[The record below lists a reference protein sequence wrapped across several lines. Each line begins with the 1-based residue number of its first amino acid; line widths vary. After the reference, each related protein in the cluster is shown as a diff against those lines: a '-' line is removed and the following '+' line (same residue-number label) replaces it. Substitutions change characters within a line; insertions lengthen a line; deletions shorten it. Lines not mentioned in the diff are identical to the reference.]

1 MKKVLKFFITLMLCI
16 NSVNVFAQYIEKQI
30 DLYHLSFEN
39 NNITTILDSII
50 LHEKKC
56 NYYDCNLLF
65 SFDIQKFEG
74 NYILIVIESNNSID
88 LLLSLDP
95 YGFFYYKNHMFIV
108 DGDSLEE
115 LFSICGQKVS
125 FKYLEEDLDY
135 IIEQNTKQKY
145 DKNKIIEL
153 YFIIDDSFSQ
163 WSYLYLNGE
172 FIFDGKSSFCN

>member
-39 NNITTILDSII
+39 KNLTTILDSII

-65 SFDIQKFEG
+65 SFRIQKFEG

-95 YGFFYYKNHMFIV
+95 YGFFYYENHMFIV

-125 FKYLEEDLDY
+125 FKYLEKDLDY
-135 IIEQNTKQKY
+135 ILKRKD
-145 DKNKIIEL
+145 DKKIITEI
-153 YFIIDDSFSQ
+153 FIIDDSFSQ
-163 WSYLYLNGE
+163 WSYQYLNGE

>member
-1 MKKVLKFFITLMLCI
+1 MKKVLKFFITFMLCI

-39 NNITTILDSII
+39 KNLTTVLDSII

-65 SFDIQKFEG
+65 SFDVQKFED
-74 NYILIVIESNNSID
+74 NYISIVIESNNSID
-88 LLLSLDP
+88 LLLGLDP

-125 FKYLEEDLDY
+125 FKYLDEDLDY
-135 IIEQNTKQKY
+135 IIEQNTKRKY
-145 DKNKIIEL
+145 DINTIIEL

-163 WSYLYLNGE
+163 WSYIYINGE
-172 FIFDGKSSFCN
+172 FIFEGKSSFCN

>member
-39 NNITTILDSII
+39 NNLTTILDSII

-65 SFDIQKFEG
+65 SFRIQKFED
-74 NYILIVIESNNSID
+74 NDILIVIQSNNSID
-88 LLLSLDP
+88 LLLGIDP

-108 DGDSLEE
+108 FGDSLQE

-135 IIEQNTKQKY
+135 ILKRTD
-145 DKNKIIEL
+145 DKNIITEI

-163 WSYLYLNGE
+163 WSYQYLNGE

>member
-1 MKKVLKFFITLMLCI
+1 MLCI
-16 NSVNVFAQYIEKQI
+16 NSVNVFSQYVEKQI

-39 NNITTILDSII
+39 KNLTTILDSII

-65 SFDIQKFEG
+65 SFRIQKFEG
-74 NYILIVIESNNSID
+74 NYILIVIQSNNSID

-95 YGFFYYKNHMFIV
+95 YGFFYYKNHMFIMF
-108 DGDSLEE
+108 GDSLEE

-135 IIEQNTKQKY
+135 ILKRTD
-145 DKNKIIEL
+145 DKNIITEI

-163 WSYLYLNGE
+163 WSYLYLDGE
-172 FIFDGKSSFCN
+172 FIFEGKSSFCN

>member
-1 MKKVLKFFITLMLCI
+1 MLCI
-16 NSVNVFAQYIEKQI
+16 NSVNVFSQYVEKQI

-39 NNITTILDSII
+39 KNLTTILDSII

-65 SFDIQKFEG
+65 SFRIQKFEG

-95 YGFFYYKNHMFIV
+95 YGFFYYENHMFIV

-135 IIEQNTKQKY
+135 ILKRTD
-145 DKNKIIEL
+145 DKNIITEI

-163 WSYLYLNGE
+163 WSYLYLDGE
-172 FIFDGKSSFCN
+172 FIFEGKSSFCN

>member
-1 MKKVLKFFITLMLCI
+1 MKKVLKYFITLMLCI
-16 NSVNVFAQYIEKQI
+16 NSVNVFSQYIEKQI

-65 SFDIQKFEG
+65 SFDIQKFED

-88 LLLSLDP
+88 LLLGLDP

-108 DGDSLEE
+108 DGDRLEE

-135 IIEQNTKQKY
+135 ILKRTD
-145 DKNKIIEL
+145 DKNIITEI
-153 YFIIDDSFSQ
+153 YFITDDSFSQ

>member
-1 MKKVLKFFITLMLCI
+1 MLCI
-16 NSVNVFAQYIEKQI
+16 NSVNVFSQYVEKQI

-39 NNITTILDSII
+39 KNLTTILDSII

-65 SFDIQKFEG
+65 SFDIQKFED
-74 NYILIVIESNNSID
+74 NDILIVIESNNSID
-88 LLLSLDP
+88 LLLGLDP
-95 YGFFYYKNHMFIV
+95 YGFFYYENHMFIV

-135 IIEQNTKQKY
+135 ILKRTD
-145 DKNKIIEL
+145 DKNIITEI

-163 WSYLYLNGE
+163 WSYLYLDGE
-172 FIFDGKSSFCN
+172 FIFEGKSSFCN

>member
-1 MKKVLKFFITLMLCI
+1 MLCI
-16 NSVNVFAQYIEKQI
+16 NSVNVFSQYVEKQI

-39 NNITTILDSII
+39 KNLTTILDSII

-65 SFDIQKFEG
+65 SFRIQKFED
-74 NYILIVIESNNSID
+74 NDILIVIQSNNSID
-88 LLLSLDP
+88 LLLGLDP
-95 YGFFYYKNHMFIV
+95 YGFFYYENHMFIV

-135 IIEQNTKQKY
+135 ILKRTD
-145 DKNKIIEL
+145 DKNIITEI

-163 WSYLYLNGE
+163 WSYLYLDGE
-172 FIFDGKSSFCN
+172 FIFEGKSSFCN

>member
-1 MKKVLKFFITLMLCI
+1 
-16 NSVNVFAQYIEKQI
+16 
-30 DLYHLSFEN
+30 LSFEN
-39 NNITTILDSII
+39 KNLTTILDSII

-65 SFDIQKFEG
+65 SFRIQEFED
-74 NYILIVIESNNSID
+74 NYISIVIESNNSID
-88 LLLSLDP
+88 LLLGLDP

-108 DGDSLEE
+108 VGDSLEE

-135 IIEQNTKQKY
+135 IIEQNTKRKY
-145 DKNKIIEL
+145 DKNTIIEL

-163 WSYLYLNGE
+163 WSYIYINGE
-172 FIFDGKSSFCN
+172 FIFEGKSSFCN

>member
-1 MKKVLKFFITLMLCI
+1 MLCI

-39 NNITTILDSII
+39 KNLTTILDSII

-65 SFDIQKFEG
+65 SFDIQKFED
-74 NYILIVIESNNSID
+74 NDILIVIESNNSID
-88 LLLSLDP
+88 LLLGLDP
-95 YGFFYYKNHMFIV
+95 YGFFYYENHMFIV

-125 FKYLEEDLDY
+125 FKYLEKDLDY
-135 IIEQNTKQKY
+135 ILKRKD
-145 DKNKIIEL
+145 DKKIITEI
-153 YFIIDDSFSQ
+153 FIIDDSFSQ
-163 WSYLYLNGE
+163 WSYQYLNGE

>member
-1 MKKVLKFFITLMLCI
+1 MKKVLKFFITFMLCI

-39 NNITTILDSII
+39 KNLTTILDSII

-65 SFDIQKFEG
+65 SFDVQKFED
-74 NYILIVIESNNSID
+74 NYISIVIESNNSID
-88 LLLSLDP
+88 LLLGLDP

-135 IIEQNTKQKY
+135 IIEQNTKRKY
-145 DKNKIIEL
+145 DKNTIIEL

-163 WSYLYLNGE
+163 WSYIYINGE
-172 FIFDGKSSFCN
+172 FIFEGKSSFCN

>member
-1 MKKVLKFFITLMLCI
+1 MLCI
-16 NSVNVFAQYIEKQI
+16 NSVNVFSQYVEKQI

-39 NNITTILDSII
+39 KNLTTILDSII

-65 SFDIQKFEG
+65 SFDIQKFED
-74 NYILIVIESNNSID
+74 NDILIVIESNNSID

-95 YGFFYYKNHMFIV
+95 YGFFYYKNHMFIMF
-108 DGDSLEE
+108 GDSLEE

-135 IIEQNTKQKY
+135 ILKRTD
-145 DKNKIIEL
+145 DKNIITEI

-163 WSYLYLNGE
+163 WSYLYLDGE
-172 FIFDGKSSFCN
+172 FIFEGKSSFCN

>member
-1 MKKVLKFFITLMLCI
+1 MNKVLKYFITLMLCI
-16 NSVNVFAQYIEKQI
+16 NSVNVYSQYVEKQI

-39 NNITTILDSII
+39 KNLTTILDSII

-65 SFDIQKFEG
+65 SFDIQKFED
-74 NYILIVIESNNSID
+74 NDILIVIESNNSID
-88 LLLSLDP
+88 LLLGLDP
-95 YGFFYYKNHMFIV
+95 YGFFYYENHMFIV

-135 IIEQNTKQKY
+135 ILKRTD
-145 DKNKIIEL
+145 DKNIITEI

-163 WSYLYLNGE
+163 WSYLYLDGE
-172 FIFDGKSSFCN
+172 FIFEGKSSFCN

>member
-1 MKKVLKFFITLMLCI
+1 MLCI

-30 DLYHLSFEN
+30 DLYHLSIEN
-39 NNITTILDSII
+39 NNLTTILDSII

-108 DGDSLEE
+108 DGDRLEE

-135 IIEQNTKQKY
+135 ILKRTD
-145 DKNKIIEL
+145 DKNIITEI
-153 YFIIDDSFSQ
+153 YFITDDSFSQ

>member
-1 MKKVLKFFITLMLCI
+1 MLCI

-39 NNITTILDSII
+39 NNLTTILDSII

-65 SFDIQKFEG
+65 SFRIQKFED
-74 NYILIVIESNNSID
+74 NDILIVIQSNNSID
-88 LLLSLDP
+88 LLLGIDP

-108 DGDSLEE
+108 FGDSLQE

-135 IIEQNTKQKY
+135 ILKRKD
-145 DKNKIIEL
+145 DKKIITEI
-153 YFIIDDSFSQ
+153 FIIDDSFSQ
-163 WSYLYLNGE
+163 WSYQYLNGE

>member
-1 MKKVLKFFITLMLCI
+1 MLCI

-39 NNITTILDSII
+39 KNLTTILDSII

-65 SFDIQKFEG
+65 SFRIQKFEG

-95 YGFFYYKNHMFIV
+95 YGFFYYENHMFIV

-125 FKYLEEDLDY
+125 FKYLEKDLDY
-135 IIEQNTKQKY
+135 ILKRKD
-145 DKNKIIEL
+145 DKKIITEI
-153 YFIIDDSFSQ
+153 FIIDDSFSQ
-163 WSYLYLNGE
+163 WSYQYLNGE

>member
-39 NNITTILDSII
+39 KNLTTILDSII

-65 SFDIQKFEG
+65 GFRIQKFED
-74 NYILIVIESNNSID
+74 NDILIIIESNNSID
-88 LLLSLDP
+88 LLLGLYP
-95 YGFFYYKNHMFIV
+95 YGFFYYENHMFIV

-125 FKYLEEDLDY
+125 FKYLEKDLDY
-135 IIEQNTKQKY
+135 ILKRKD
-145 DKNKIIEL
+145 DKNIITEL

-163 WSYLYLNGE
+163 WSYQYLNGE

>member
-16 NSVNVFAQYIEKQI
+16 NSVNVFSQYIEKQI

-65 SFDIQKFEG
+65 SFDIQKFED

-108 DGDSLEE
+108 DGDRLEE

-135 IIEQNTKQKY
+135 ILKRTD
-145 DKNKIIEL
+145 DKNIITEI
-153 YFIIDDSFSQ
+153 YFITDDSFSQ

>member
-1 MKKVLKFFITLMLCI
+1 MKKVLKYFITLMLCI
-16 NSVNVFAQYIEKQI
+16 NSVNVFSQYIEKQI

-65 SFDIQKFEG
+65 SFDIQKFED

-108 DGDSLEE
+108 DGDRLEE

-135 IIEQNTKQKY
+135 ILKRTD
-145 DKNKIIEL
+145 DKNIITEI
-153 YFIIDDSFSQ
+153 YFITDDSFSQ

>member
-1 MKKVLKFFITLMLCI
+1 MNKVLKYFITLMLCI
-16 NSVNVFAQYIEKQI
+16 NSVNVFSQYVEKQI

-39 NNITTILDSII
+39 KNLTTILDSII

-65 SFDIQKFEG
+65 SFRIQKFED
-74 NYILIVIESNNSID
+74 NDILIVIQSNNSID
-88 LLLSLDP
+88 LLLGLDP
-95 YGFFYYKNHMFIV
+95 YGFFYYENHMFIV

-135 IIEQNTKQKY
+135 ILKRTD
-145 DKNKIIEL
+145 DKNIITEI

-163 WSYLYLNGE
+163 WSYLYLDGE
-172 FIFDGKSSFCN
+172 FIFEGKSSFCN

>member
-1 MKKVLKFFITLMLCI
+1 MLCI

-39 NNITTILDSII
+39 NNLTTILDSII

-65 SFDIQKFEG
+65 SFRIQKFED
-74 NYILIVIESNNSID
+74 NDILIVIQSNNSID
-88 LLLSLDP
+88 LLLGIDP

-108 DGDSLEE
+108 FGDSLQE

-135 IIEQNTKQKY
+135 ILKRTD
-145 DKNKIIEL
+145 DKNIITEI

-163 WSYLYLNGE
+163 WSYLYLDGE
-172 FIFDGKSSFCN
+172 FIFEGKSSFCN

>member
-1 MKKVLKFFITLMLCI
+1 MKKVLKYFITLLLCI

-39 NNITTILDSII
+39 KNLTTILDSII

-65 SFDIQKFEG
+65 SFRIQKFEG
-74 NYILIVIESNNSID
+74 NYILIVIQSNNSID
-88 LLLSLDP
+88 LLLSIDP

-108 DGDSLEE
+108 FGDSLEE

-135 IIEQNTKQKY
+135 ILNQKH
-145 DKNKIIEL
+145 DKNIITEL
-153 YFIIDDSFSQ
+153 YFFFDDSFSQ
-163 WSYLYLNGE
+163 WSYLYINGE

>member
-1 MKKVLKFFITLMLCI
+1 MKKVLKFFITFMLCI

-39 NNITTILDSII
+39 KNLTTILDSII

-65 SFDIQKFEG
+65 SFRIQEFED
-74 NYILIVIESNNSID
+74 NYISIVIESNNSID
-88 LLLSLDP
+88 LLLGLDP

-108 DGDSLEE
+108 VGDSLEE

-135 IIEQNTKQKY
+135 IIEQNTKRKY
-145 DKNKIIEL
+145 DKNTIIEL

-163 WSYLYLNGE
+163 WSYIYINVE
-172 FIFDGKSSFCN
+172 FIFEGKSSFCN

>member
-1 MKKVLKFFITLMLCI
+1 MKNVLKFFITLILCI

-30 DLYHLSFEN
+30 DLYHLSLEN
-39 NNITTILDSII
+39 KNIPTILDSII

-65 SFDIQKFEG
+65 SFDIQKFED
-74 NYILIVIESNNSID
+74 NDILIVIESNNSID
-88 LLLSLDP
+88 LLLGLDP
-95 YGFFYYKNHMFIV
+95 YGFFYYENHMFIV

-125 FKYLEEDLDY
+125 FKYLEKDLDY
-135 IIEQNTKQKY
+135 ILKRKD
-145 DKNKIIEL
+145 DKNIITEL

-163 WSYLYLNGE
+163 WAYQYLNGE
-172 FIFDGKSSFCN
+172 FIFYGKSSFCN

>member
-1 MKKVLKFFITLMLCI
+1 MNKVLKYFITLMLCI
-16 NSVNVFAQYIEKQI
+16 NSVNVFSQYVEKQI

-39 NNITTILDSII
+39 KNLTTILDSII

-65 SFDIQKFEG
+65 SFRIQKFEG
-74 NYILIVIESNNSID
+74 NYILIVIQSNNSID

-95 YGFFYYKNHMFIV
+95 YGFFYYKNHMFIMF
-108 DGDSLEE
+108 GDSLEE

-135 IIEQNTKQKY
+135 ILKRTD
-145 DKNKIIEL
+145 DKNIITEI

-163 WSYLYLNGE
+163 WSYLYLDGE
-172 FIFDGKSSFCN
+172 FIFEGKSSFCN

>member
-1 MKKVLKFFITLMLCI
+1 MKNVLKFFITLILCI

-39 NNITTILDSII
+39 NNLTTILDSII

-65 SFDIQKFEG
+65 SFDIQKFYD
-74 NYILIVIESNNSID
+74 NYISIVIQSNNRID
-88 LLLSLDP
+88 LLLGLDP

-125 FKYLEEDLDY
+125 FKYKDLDY
-135 IIEQNTKQKY
+135 IIKPNTNQKH
-145 DKNKIIEL
+145 DKKIITEI
-153 YFIIDDSFSQ
+153 FILDDSFSQ

>member
-1 MKKVLKFFITLMLCI
+1 MKKVLKFFITFMLCI

-39 NNITTILDSII
+39 KNLTTVLDSII

-65 SFDIQKFEG
+65 SFDVQKFED
-74 NYILIVIESNNSID
+74 NYISIVIESNNSID
-88 LLLSLDP
+88 LLLGLDP

-125 FKYLEEDLDY
+125 FKYLDEDLDY
-135 IIEQNTKQKY
+135 IIEQNTKRKY
-145 DKNKIIEL
+145 DKNTIIEL

-163 WSYLYLNGE
+163 WSYIYINGE
-172 FIFDGKSSFCN
+172 FIFEGKSSFCN

>member
-39 NNITTILDSII
+39 KNLTTILDSII

-65 SFDIQKFEG
+65 SFDIQKFED
-74 NYILIVIESNNSID
+74 NDILIVIESNNSID
-88 LLLSLDP
+88 LLLGLDP
-95 YGFFYYKNHMFIV
+95 YGFFYYENHMFIMF
-108 DGDSLEE
+108 GDSLEE

-135 IIEQNTKQKY
+135 ILKRTD
-145 DKNKIIEL
+145 DKNIITEI

-163 WSYLYLNGE
+163 WSYLYLDGE
-172 FIFDGKSSFCN
+172 FIFEGKSSFCN

>member
-1 MKKVLKFFITLMLCI
+1 MLCI

-39 NNITTILDSII
+39 KNLTTILDSII

-65 SFDIQKFEG
+65 SFDVQKFED
-74 NYILIVIESNNSID
+74 NYISIVIESNNSID
-88 LLLSLDP
+88 LLLGLDP

-125 FKYLEEDLDY
+125 FKYLDEDLDY
-135 IIEQNTKQKY
+135 IIEQNTKRKY
-145 DKNKIIEL
+145 DKNTIIEL

-163 WSYLYLNGE
+163 WSYIYINGE
-172 FIFDGKSSFCN
+172 FIFEGKSSFCN

>member
-1 MKKVLKFFITLMLCI
+1 
-16 NSVNVFAQYIEKQI
+16 
-30 DLYHLSFEN
+30 
-39 NNITTILDSII
+39 TTILDSII

-65 SFDIQKFEG
+65 SFDIQKFED

-108 DGDSLEE
+108 DGDRLEE

-135 IIEQNTKQKY
+135 ILKRTD
-145 DKNKIIEL
+145 DKNIITEI
-153 YFIIDDSFSQ
+153 YFITDDSFSQ

>member
-1 MKKVLKFFITLMLCI
+1 MNKVLKYFITLMLCI
-16 NSVNVFAQYIEKQI
+16 NSVNVFSQYVEKQI

-39 NNITTILDSII
+39 KNLTTILDSII

-65 SFDIQKFEG
+65 SFDIQKFED
-74 NYILIVIESNNSID
+74 NDILIVIESNNSID
-88 LLLSLDP
+88 LLLGLDP
-95 YGFFYYKNHMFIV
+95 YGFFYYENHMFIV

-125 FKYLEEDLDY
+125 FKYLEKDLDY
-135 IIEQNTKQKY
+135 ILKRKD
-145 DKNKIIEL
+145 DKKIITEI
-153 YFIIDDSFSQ
+153 FIIDDSFSQ
-163 WSYLYLNGE
+163 WSYQYLDGE